1 MLCTQFFC
9 RRNLFIVSYVNKARV
24 SVLRHFSSPTSEK
37 GGTKKKDKK
46 ELRKALTIIGQCLID
61 KMCREAVLRT
71 GDPVVKY
78 EYPS

>member
-1 MLCTQFFC
+1 MFYGILVHQHM
-9 RRNLFIVSYVNKARV
+9 R
-24 SVLRHFSSPTSEK
+24 K
-37 GGTKKKDKK
+37 GEQKKKDKK